1 MKKGIFVISIFFSLN
16 INTNSQ
22 IIPEVILST
31 NSKTVESIYK
41 PANITDP
48 ILPSTI
54 YNSQTVNKKLPDK
67 TKEQNINTSTTTLT
81 NFVLV
86 GIIQFSDKK
95 EALLKDNTGAIYL
108 VRNGKIYDNKKN
120 EVKGFKANIKGK
132 QVIIINEKNKEKPI
146 ELFIKE

>member
-1 MKKGIFVISIFFSLN
+1 
-16 INTNSQ
+16 
-22 IIPEVILST
+22 
-31 NSKTVESIYK
+31 
-41 PANITDP
+41 
-48 ILPSTI
+48 
-54 YNSQTVNKKLPDK
+54 LPDK

-132 QVIIINEKNKEKPI
+132 QVTIINEKNKEKPI